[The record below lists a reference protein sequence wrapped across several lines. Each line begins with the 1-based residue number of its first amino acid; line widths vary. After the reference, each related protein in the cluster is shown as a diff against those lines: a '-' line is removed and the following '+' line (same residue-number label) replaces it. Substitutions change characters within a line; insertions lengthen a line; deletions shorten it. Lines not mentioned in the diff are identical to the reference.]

1 MNEEHN
7 LTPFLNLCKNDELY
21 PELIISL
28 SENNILLNDVD
39 FDGNTCIIY
48 ACKYNNIRAL
58 KYILSKVFN
67 TILINSLNKY
77 NISAFSWAA
86 YNNNT
91 DICDLLLFNNFM
103 KKNLYIKDIYG
114 KYPIEY
120 FNTINS
126 LSYFYNIKIFNEKD
140 FNIVTSSSLEEGTFG
155 EIYNAIYIKH
165 NFPVIIKKY
174 KKCNSDMLLPTKDT
188 IKEILI
194 LNKIDETFVVKLY
207 GIIYK
212 RNCIYL
218 VLEKLYF
225 VLDDVI
231 QTLDKKE
238 LFKNILYIVNKL
250 HSLGIVH
257 NDIKLN
263 NFMIDNNNNI
273 KLIDFGISNI
283 LGFGSYIDSY
293 INNIKFPDMA
303 DTIQLEYIDGQV
315 SSFETITYR
324 SSYLTDM
331 FNVGQMFIHSI
342 IGDYKIYDQY
352 IYINGELY
360 SDSLQEGDTDYI
372 FRRLNIDKLNILKQ
386 IPFFLDLIKNLICLN
401 IEVRYAAYEAL
412 QSEYFTGIKYEKQPF
427 ILNKSMNLL
436 TKNITPFA
444 KFIKDSYFEYTT
456 EELINNLY
464 ELKYINQI
472 QLSYKNEKIKY
483 INLNRLNYK
492 IIKFLFKLED
502 IVFDIIINII
512 ILFRTNNISY
522 NTIEFYLYI
531 FYYPIFNINLPSN
544 VHFITFPTIPQFIDY
559 YQITIYPNY
568 IFITLQSLNYDYD
581 NNYAIKSYILKY
593 LLLYFIFSDSFEYK
607 TWDVTQYLFYK
618 CCILNSYSFPPPFN
632 VSDIIFDIENIIVK
646 CIELYNI
653 EKEDSN
659 FAVFN
664 KFIFSN

>member
-7 LTPFLNLCKNDELY
+7 LTPFLNLCKNEALY

-91 DICDLLLFNNFM
+91 DICDLLLFNNFV

-155 EIYNAIYIKH
+155 EIYNAVYIKH

-257 NDIKLN
+257 N
-263 NFMIDNNNNI
+263 
-273 KLIDFGISNI
+273 
-283 LGFGSYIDSY
+283 
-293 INNIKFPDMA
+293 
-303 DTIQLEYIDGQV
+303 E
-315 SSFETITYR
+315 
-324 SSYLTDM
+324 
-331 FNVGQMFIHSI
+331 
-342 IGDYKIYDQY
+342 
-352 IYINGELY
+352 
-360 SDSLQEGDTDYI
+360 
-372 FRRLNIDKLNILKQ
+372 
-386 IPFFLDLIKNLICLN
+386 
-401 IEVRYAAYEAL
+401 
-412 QSEYFTGIKYEKQPF
+412 
-427 ILNKSMNLL
+427 
-436 TKNITPFA
+436 
-444 KFIKDSYFEYTT
+444 
-456 EELINNLY
+456 
-464 ELKYINQI
+464 
-472 QLSYKNEKIKY
+472 
-483 INLNRLNYK
+483 
-492 IIKFLFKLED
+492 
-502 IVFDIIINII
+502 I
-512 ILFRTNNISY
+512 IL
-522 NTIEFYLYI
+522 
-531 FYYPIFNINLPSN
+531 
-544 VHFITFPTIPQFIDY
+544 
-559 YQITIYPNY
+559 
-568 IFITLQSLNYDYD
+568 
-581 NNYAIKSYILKY
+581 
-593 LLLYFIFSDSFEYK
+593 
-607 TWDVTQYLFYK
+607 
-618 CCILNSYSFPPPFN
+618 
-632 VSDIIFDIENIIVK
+632 
-646 CIELYNI
+646 
-653 EKEDSN
+653 
-659 FAVFN
+659 
-664 KFIFSN
+664 